1 VDGVIDSIAG
11 ATPTGQ
17 PAPAGSTEVPLSTLT
32 ERREAW
38 NAVYAHQFAGVN
50 VAAGAGNSRE
60 SDYVSDGW
68 SLNTLSEFNQ
78 KNTTLL
84 LGIAGTSDEVRVFH
98 QKEWER
104 KRSLDLIAGVTQLL
118 DPRASVTANLS
129 WGRASGYLADPYKLV
144 QKNTEVIPGVF
155 LPLTFPENRPA
166 EREKWIVFLG
176 YNRAFP
182 ESKGTLETSYRFYR
196 DSYEAHAHTF
206 EAAWFQQI
214 GDQWILRPLARIH
227 DQSAAAFYRYRFD
240 GTPITPVAGPPRPN
254 GPFYSSDYRLS
265 ALQTFTYG
273 LKLVWDATD
282 ALQFDVA
289 FERYDMRG
297 TDRVTPQSAYCRAN
311 IITLGG
317 RLHW

>member
-1 VDGVIDSIAG
+1 
-11 ATPTGQ
+11 
-17 PAPAGSTEVPLSTLT
+17 
-32 ERREAW
+32 
-38 NAVYAHQFAGVN
+38 
-50 VAAGAGNSRE
+50 
-60 SDYVSDGW
+60 
-68 SLNTLSEFNQ
+68 
-78 KNTTLL
+78 
-84 LGIAGTSDEVRVFH
+84 VRVFH

-196 DSYEAHAHTF
+196 ASYAAHAHTS
-206 EAAWFQQI
+206 EAAWFQQT
-214 GDQWILRPLARIH
+214 GDQCILRPLARIH